1 MDRDELEL
9 APDLPDD
16 DQQAVITSAA
26 TASKETLA
34 LSHSQVEMFGQC
46 PRRWWLLKRAGVRR
60 APSESLILGLAVHAA
75 IEADLRARLAGEVY
89 PLDAA
94 TLDAALAEAF
104 TALYE
109 EEDPTDLIAPE
120 RRMLLQAQGR
130 AVLRAYERIAPRM
143 RPVEIEREFA
153 FPHPD
158 DPSITF
164 TGRMDGVTQPDHGT
178 QERTIVDWK
187 VPRRPWLAGE
197 EQRRIQAAAY
207 LWAEAR
213 MGWERS
219 ARFTFIT
226 FPPAADPLAPSPTSN
241 GEAGPRTVDARPTY
255 RTPAAL
261 NAYARLVRDTAARIR
276 EWEPWGEEAFPA
288 RTSGLCPWCEVR
300 GACPTG
306 QRYMRTRGLTPQ
318 VPELPE
324 DPAASS

>member
-9 APDLPDD
+9 APDLRDD
-16 DQQAVITSAA
+16 DQQADITAA
-26 TASKETLA
+26 TAGIAPKETLA
-34 LSHSQVEMFGQC
+34 LSHSQVETFSQC

-60 APSESLILGLAVHAA
+60 APSESLILGLAVHTA
-75 IEADLRARLAGEVY
+75 IEVDLRARLEGEAH
-89 PLDAA
+89 PMAAA
-94 TLDAALAEAF
+94 TLDAPLAAAF
-104 TALYE
+104 AALYA
-109 EEDPTDLIAPE
+109 EEDPTGLIAPD
-120 RRMLLQAQGR
+120 RRELLQEQGR
-130 AVLRAYERIAPRM
+130 AVLRAYERIASRM

-187 VPRRPWLAGE
+187 VPRRPWQPGE
-197 EQRRIQAAAY
+197 EDRRIQAAAY

-219 ARFTFIT
+219 ARFTFVT
-226 FPPAADPLAPSPTSN
+226 FPPADPRASESN

-255 RTPAAL
+255 RTPGAL

-276 EWEPWGEEAFPA
+276 ELEPWGEEGFPA

-306 QRYMRTRGLTPQ
+306 QRYVRTRGLTPR
-318 VPELPE
+318 VPELPPE
-324 DPAASS
+324 PAAG